1 MAVQKS
7 KVSRA
12 RRGARRAHNALKKEA
27 LSLDPVTGEKH
38 LRHHMTKDGFFKGRK
53 ILDIKTK
60 DDSTEDSPSYLV
72 SKKTVLITGA
82 SRGIGKA
89 ILESLNNE
97 YFIVGTGTSESSVQ
111 SILENINSMNIDGN
125 AFKLDL
131 GDRDSIK
138 DLTSLLDSK
147 EIYPDILIN
156 NAGITRDNIMLRMK
170 DDEWDNVI
178 DVHLNGQYLLIKSF
192 IKKMVKNRWGRII
205 NISSTS
211 AVLGNKGQANY
222 AAAKAGI
229 EAMSRSLA
237 RELGSRNINVNC
249 VAPGFIETDMTKEIS
264 DGNEDFL
271 ASQIPLGRLGKPNE
285 IAEVVNFLASDQ
297 ANYITGQTIHVNGG
311 LYM

>member
-1 MAVQKS
+1 M
-7 KVSRA
+7 
-12 RRGARRAHNALKKEA
+12 
-27 LSLDPVTGEKH
+27 
-38 LRHHMTKDGFFKGRK
+38 
-53 ILDIKTK
+53 
-60 DDSTEDSPSYLV
+60 
-72 SKKTVLITGA
+72 SKKSVLITGA

-89 ILESLNNE
+89 ILESFNKE
-97 YFIVGTGTSESSVQ
+97 YFLVGTGTSDSSVE
-111 SILENINSMNIDGN
+111 SILKNIKSLGLEGA

-131 GDRDSIK
+131 GNRDSIK
-138 DLTSLLDSK
+138 ELTSSLEEK
-147 EIYPDILIN
+147 KIYPDILIN
-156 NAGITRDNIMLRMK
+156 NAGITRDNIMLRMQE
-170 DDEWDNVI
+170 DEWDNVI

-192 IKKMVKNRWGRII
+192 LKKMVKNKWGRII

-264 DGNEDFL
+264 EGNEDLL

-285 IAEVVNFLASDQ
+285 IAEVVNFLASEQ

>member
-1 MAVQKS
+1 
-7 KVSRA
+7 
-12 RRGARRAHNALKKEA
+12 
-27 LSLDPVTGEKH
+27 
-38 LRHHMTKDGFFKGRK
+38 MT
-53 ILDIKTK
+53 
-60 DDSTEDSPSYLV
+60 
-72 SKKTVLITGA
+72 KKTVLITGA

-89 ILESLNNE
+89 ILESFNDD

-111 SILENINSMNIDGN
+111 SILENINSMNIEGDS
-125 AFKLDL
+125 FKLDL
-131 GDRDSIK
+131 NDRDSIK

-147 EIYPDILIN
+147 EIHPDVLIN
-156 NAGITRDNIMLRMK
+156 NAGITRDNIMLRMQE
-170 DDEWDNVI
+170 DEWDNVI
-178 DVHLNGQYLLIKSF
+178 NVHLNGQYLLIKSF

-264 DGNEDFL
+264 EGNTDFL
-271 ASQIPLGRLGKPNE
+271 TSQIPLGRLGKPNE
-285 IAEVVNFLASDQ
+285 IAEVVNFLVSDQ

>member
-1 MAVQKS
+1 M
-7 KVSRA
+7 
-12 RRGARRAHNALKKEA
+12 
-27 LSLDPVTGEKH
+27 
-38 LRHHMTKDGFFKGRK
+38 
-53 ILDIKTK
+53 
-60 DDSTEDSPSYLV
+60 

-131 GDRDSIK
+131 SDRDSIK

-192 IKKMVKNRWGRII
+192 IKNMVKNRWGRII

>member
-1 MAVQKS
+1 M
-7 KVSRA
+7 
-12 RRGARRAHNALKKEA
+12 
-27 LSLDPVTGEKH
+27 
-38 LRHHMTKDGFFKGRK
+38 
-53 ILDIKTK
+53 
-60 DDSTEDSPSYLV
+60 

-89 ILESLNNE
+89 ILQSFSND
-97 YFIVGTGTSESSVQ
+97 FFVVGTGTSEKSVK
-111 SILENINSMNIDGN
+111 SILENINSLNLEGN
-125 AFKLDL
+125 SFKLDL
-131 GDRDSIK
+131 GDRSSIK
-138 DLTSLLDSK
+138 ELTSLLDSK

-170 DDEWDNVI
+170 EDEWDNVI
-178 DVHLNGQYLLIKSF
+178 DVHLNGQYLLIKTF

-229 EAMSRSLA
+229 EAMSRTLA

-264 DGNEDFL
+264 EGNEDFL
-271 ASQIPLGRLGKPNE
+271 SSQIPLGRLGKPNE
-285 IAEVVNFLASDQ
+285 IAEVVNFLASEQ

>member
-1 MAVQKS
+1 M
-7 KVSRA
+7 
-12 RRGARRAHNALKKEA
+12 
-27 LSLDPVTGEKH
+27 
-38 LRHHMTKDGFFKGRK
+38 
-53 ILDIKTK
+53 
-60 DDSTEDSPSYLV
+60 

-89 ILESLNNE
+89 ILESFNND
-97 YFIVGTGTSESSVQ
+97 YFIVGTGTSESSIK
-111 SILENINSMNIDGN
+111 SILDNIKSLDFDGD

-131 GDRDSIK
+131 GDRNSIK
-138 DLTSLLDSK
+138 ELTTTLESK
-147 EIYPDILIN
+147 QIYPDILIN
-156 NAGITRDNIMLRMK
+156 NAGITRDNIVLRMQE
-170 DDEWDNVI
+170 DEWDNVI

-264 DGNEDFL
+264 RGNEDLL
-271 ASQIPLGRLGKPNE
+271 ASQIPLGRLGKPDE
-285 IAEVVNFLASDQ
+285 IAEVVSFLASEQ

>member
-1 MAVQKS
+1 M
-7 KVSRA
+7 
-12 RRGARRAHNALKKEA
+12 
-27 LSLDPVTGEKH
+27 
-38 LRHHMTKDGFFKGRK
+38 
-53 ILDIKTK
+53 
-60 DDSTEDSPSYLV
+60 

-131 GDRDSIK
+131 GERDSIK
-138 DLTSLLDSK
+138 ELTYLLDSK
-147 EIYPDILIN
+147 AIYPDILIN

-249 VAPGFIETDMTKEIS
+249 VPPPYKQTDMTNQIS
-264 DGNEDFL
+264 QGNEHFL

>member
-1 MAVQKS
+1 M
-7 KVSRA
+7 
-12 RRGARRAHNALKKEA
+12 
-27 LSLDPVTGEKH
+27 
-38 LRHHMTKDGFFKGRK
+38 
-53 ILDIKTK
+53 
-60 DDSTEDSPSYLV
+60 

-89 ILESLNNE
+89 ILESFNDD
-97 YFIVGTGTSESSVQ
+97 YFIVGTGTSESSIK
-111 SILENINSMNIDGN
+111 SILDNIKSLDFDGD

-131 GDRDSIK
+131 GDRNSIK
-138 DLTSLLDSK
+138 ELTTTLESK
-147 EIYPDILIN
+147 QIYPDILIN
-156 NAGITRDNIMLRMK
+156 NAGITRDNIMLRMQE
-170 DDEWDNVI
+170 DEWDNVI

-264 DGNEDFL
+264 EGNEDLL

-285 IAEVVNFLASDQ
+285 IAEVVGFLASDQ

>member
-1 MAVQKS
+1 
-7 KVSRA
+7 
-12 RRGARRAHNALKKEA
+12 
-27 LSLDPVTGEKH
+27 
-38 LRHHMTKDGFFKGRK
+38 
-53 ILDIKTK
+53 
-60 DDSTEDSPSYLV
+60 V

-82 SRGIGKA
+82 SRGIGRA
-89 ILESLNNE
+89 ILQSFSND
-97 YFIVGTGTSESSVQ
+97 YFIVGTGTSEKSVQ
-111 SILENINSMNIDGN
+111 SILENINSLNLEGN
-125 AFKLDL
+125 SFKLDL
-131 GDRDSIK
+131 GDRSSIK
-138 DLTSLLDSK
+138 ELTSLLDSK

-170 DDEWDNVI
+170 EDEWDNVI

-264 DGNEDFL
+264 EGNEDFL
-271 ASQIPLGRLGKPNE
+271 SSQIPLGRLGKPNE
-285 IAEVVNFLASDQ
+285 IAEVVSFLASEQ

>member
-1 MAVQKS
+1 M
-7 KVSRA
+7 
-12 RRGARRAHNALKKEA
+12 
-27 LSLDPVTGEKH
+27 
-38 LRHHMTKDGFFKGRK
+38 
-53 ILDIKTK
+53 
-60 DDSTEDSPSYLV
+60 

-89 ILESLNNE
+89 ILQSFSND
-97 YFIVGTGTSESSVQ
+97 FFVVGTGTSEKSVQ
-111 SILENINSMNIDGN
+111 SILENINSLNLEGN
-125 AFKLDL
+125 SFKLDL
-131 GDRDSIK
+131 GDRTSIIE
-138 DLTSLLDSK
+138 LTSLLDSK

-170 DDEWDNVI
+170 EDEWDNVI

-264 DGNEDFL
+264 EGNEEFL
-271 ASQIPLGRLGKPNE
+271 STQIPLGRLGKPSE
-285 IAEVVNFLASDQ
+285 IAEVVSFLASEQ

>member
-1 MAVQKS
+1 
-7 KVSRA
+7 
-12 RRGARRAHNALKKEA
+12 
-27 LSLDPVTGEKH
+27 VT
-38 LRHHMTKDGFFKGRK
+38 
-53 ILDIKTK
+53 
-60 DDSTEDSPSYLV
+60 
-72 SKKTVLITGA
+72 KKTVLITGA

-89 ILESLNNE
+89 ILESFNND

-111 SILENINSMNIDGN
+111 SILENINSMNIEGDS
-125 AFKLDL
+125 FKLDL
-131 GDRDSIK
+131 NDRDSIK

-147 EIYPDILIN
+147 EIHPDVLIN
-156 NAGITRDNIMLRMK
+156 NAGITRDNIMLRMQE
-170 DDEWDNVI
+170 DEWDNVI
-178 DVHLNGQYLLIKSF
+178 NVHLNGQYLLIKSF

-264 DGNEDFL
+264 EGNTDFL
-271 ASQIPLGRLGKPNE
+271 TSQIPLGRLGKPNE
-285 IAEVVNFLASDQ
+285 IAEVVNFLVSDQ

>member
-1 MAVQKS
+1 M
-7 KVSRA
+7 
-12 RRGARRAHNALKKEA
+12 
-27 LSLDPVTGEKH
+27 
-38 LRHHMTKDGFFKGRK
+38 
-53 ILDIKTK
+53 
-60 DDSTEDSPSYLV
+60 

-138 DLTSLLDSK
+138 GLTSLLDSK

>member
-1 MAVQKS
+1 M
-7 KVSRA
+7 
-12 RRGARRAHNALKKEA
+12 
-27 LSLDPVTGEKH
+27 
-38 LRHHMTKDGFFKGRK
+38 
-53 ILDIKTK
+53 
-60 DDSTEDSPSYLV
+60 

-89 ILESLNNE
+89 ILESFNNE
-97 YFIVGTGTSESSVQ
+97 YFIVGTGTSESSVE
-111 SILENINSMNIDGN
+111 SILENINSLNFEGN
-125 AFKLDL
+125 SFKLDL

-138 DLTSLLDSK
+138 ELTSLLDSK

-156 NAGITRDNIMLRMK
+156 NAGITRDNIMLRMQE
-170 DDEWDNVI
+170 DEWDNVI

-264 DGNEDFL
+264 AGNEDFL

-285 IAEVVNFLASDQ
+285 IAEVVNFLTSDQ

>member
-1 MAVQKS
+1 M
-7 KVSRA
+7 
-12 RRGARRAHNALKKEA
+12 
-27 LSLDPVTGEKH
+27 
-38 LRHHMTKDGFFKGRK
+38 
-53 ILDIKTK
+53 
-60 DDSTEDSPSYLV
+60 

-89 ILESLNNE
+89 ILESFNE
-97 YFIVGTGTSESSVQ
+97 DYFIVGTGTSESSVQ
-111 SILENINSMNIDGN
+111 SIIENINSINTQGD

-138 DLTSLLDSK
+138 ELTSLLDSK
-147 EIYPDILIN
+147 EIHPDILIN
-156 NAGITRDNIMLRMK
+156 NAGITRDNIMLRMHE
-170 DDEWDNVI
+170 DEWDNVI

-264 DGNEDFL
+264 EGNEDLL

-285 IAEVVNFLASDQ
+285 IAEVVHFLASEQ
-297 ANYITGQTIHVNGG
+297 ANYITGQTLHVNGG

>member
-1 MAVQKS
+1 M
-7 KVSRA
+7 
-12 RRGARRAHNALKKEA
+12 
-27 LSLDPVTGEKH
+27 
-38 LRHHMTKDGFFKGRK
+38 
-53 ILDIKTK
+53 
-60 DDSTEDSPSYLV
+60 

-89 ILESLNNE
+89 ILESFNND
-97 YFIVGTGTSESSVQ
+97 YFIVGTGTSESSIK
-111 SILENINSMNIDGN
+111 SILDNIKSLDFDGD

-131 GDRDSIK
+131 GDRNSIK
-138 DLTSLLDSK
+138 ELTTTLESK
-147 EIYPDILIN
+147 QIYPDILIN
-156 NAGITRDNIMLRMK
+156 NAGITRDNIMLRMQE
-170 DDEWDNVI
+170 DEWDNVI

-264 DGNEDFL
+264 D
-271 ASQIPLGRLGKPNE
+271 E
-285 IAEVVNFLASDQ
+285 IAEVVGFLASDQ

>member
-1 MAVQKS
+1 M
-7 KVSRA
+7 
-12 RRGARRAHNALKKEA
+12 
-27 LSLDPVTGEKH
+27 
-38 LRHHMTKDGFFKGRK
+38 
-53 ILDIKTK
+53 
-60 DDSTEDSPSYLV
+60 

-89 ILESLNNE
+89 ILESFNDD
-97 YFIVGTGTSESSVQ
+97 YFIVGTGTSESSIK
-111 SILENINSMNIDGN
+111 SILDNIKYLDFNGD

-131 GDRDSIK
+131 GDRNSIK
-138 DLTSLLDSK
+138 ELITSLESK
-147 EIYPDILIN
+147 QIYPDILIN
-156 NAGITRDNIMLRMK
+156 NAGITRDNIMLRMQE
-170 DDEWDNVI
+170 DEWDNVI

-249 VAPGFIETDMTKEIS
+249 VAPGFIKTDMTKEIS
-264 DGNEDFL
+264 EGNEDLL
-271 ASQIPLGRLGKPNE
+271 ASQIPLGRLGKPDE
-285 IAEVVNFLASDQ
+285 IAEVVGFLASDQ

>member
-1 MAVQKS
+1 M
-7 KVSRA
+7 
-12 RRGARRAHNALKKEA
+12 
-27 LSLDPVTGEKH
+27 
-38 LRHHMTKDGFFKGRK
+38 
-53 ILDIKTK
+53 
-60 DDSTEDSPSYLV
+60 

-89 ILESLNNE
+89 ILESFNNE
-97 YFIVGTGTSESSVQ
+97 YFVIGTGTSESSVQ
-111 SILENINSMNIDGN
+111 SILENLKSMNIEGES
-125 AFKLDL
+125 FKLDL

-138 DLTSLLDSK
+138 ELTSLLDSK

-170 DDEWDNVI
+170 DEEWDNVI

-285 IAEVVNFLASDQ
+285 IAEVVNFLVSDQ

>member
-1 MAVQKS
+1 M
-7 KVSRA
+7 
-12 RRGARRAHNALKKEA
+12 
-27 LSLDPVTGEKH
+27 
-38 LRHHMTKDGFFKGRK
+38 
-53 ILDIKTK
+53 
-60 DDSTEDSPSYLV
+60 

-89 ILESLNNE
+89 ILESLTKDF
-97 YFIVGTGTSESSVQ
+97 FIVGTGTSESSVE
-111 SILENINSMNIDGN
+111 SILENIKSLNIEGN

-138 DLTSLLDSK
+138 ELTSLLDSK

-264 DGNEDFL
+264 EGNEEFL

>member
-1 MAVQKS
+1 M
-7 KVSRA
+7 
-12 RRGARRAHNALKKEA
+12 
-27 LSLDPVTGEKH
+27 
-38 LRHHMTKDGFFKGRK
+38 
-53 ILDIKTK
+53 
-60 DDSTEDSPSYLV
+60 

-89 ILESLNNE
+89 ILESFNND
-97 YFIVGTGTSESSVQ
+97 YFIVGTGTSESSIK
-111 SILENINSMNIDGN
+111 SILDNIKSLDFDGD

-131 GDRDSIK
+131 GDRNSIK
-138 DLTSLLDSK
+138 ELTTTLESK
-147 EIYPDILIN
+147 QIYPDILIN
-156 NAGITRDNIMLRMK
+156 NAGITRDNIMLRMQE
-170 DDEWDNVI
+170 DEWDNVI

-264 DGNEDFL
+264 EGNEDLL
-271 ASQIPLGRLGKPNE
+271 ASQIPLGRLGKPDE
-285 IAEVVNFLASDQ
+285 IAEVVGFLASDQ

>member
-1 MAVQKS
+1 M
-7 KVSRA
+7 
-12 RRGARRAHNALKKEA
+12 
-27 LSLDPVTGEKH
+27 
-38 LRHHMTKDGFFKGRK
+38 
-53 ILDIKTK
+53 
-60 DDSTEDSPSYLV
+60 
-72 SKKTVLITGA
+72 SKKIVLITGA
-82 SRGIGKA
+82 SRGLGKA
-89 ILESLNNE
+89 ILESFNNE
-97 YFIVGTGTSESSVQ
+97 YFIIGTGTSESSVQ
-111 SILENINSMNIDGN
+111 SILENLKSMNIEGESL
-125 AFKLDL
+125 KLDL

-138 DLTSLLDSK
+138 ELTSLLDSK

-170 DDEWDNVI
+170 DEEWDNVI

-271 ASQIPLGRLGKPNE
+271 ASQIPLGRIGKPIE
-285 IAEVVNFLASDQ
+285 IAEVVNFLASDK

>member
-1 MAVQKS
+1 M
-7 KVSRA
+7 
-12 RRGARRAHNALKKEA
+12 
-27 LSLDPVTGEKH
+27 
-38 LRHHMTKDGFFKGRK
+38 
-53 ILDIKTK
+53 
-60 DDSTEDSPSYLV
+60 

-138 DLTSLLDSK
+138 DLISLLDSK

>member
-1 MAVQKS
+1 M
-7 KVSRA
+7 
-12 RRGARRAHNALKKEA
+12 
-27 LSLDPVTGEKH
+27 
-38 LRHHMTKDGFFKGRK
+38 
-53 ILDIKTK
+53 
-60 DDSTEDSPSYLV
+60 
-72 SKKTVLITGA
+72 SKKSVLITGA

-89 ILESLNNE
+89 ILESFNKE
-97 YFIVGTGTSESSVQ
+97 YFLVGTGTSDSSVE
-111 SILENINSMNIDGN
+111 SILKNIKSLGLEGA

-131 GDRDSIK
+131 GNRDSIK
-138 DLTSLLDSK
+138 ELTSSLEEK
-147 EIYPDILIN
+147 KIYPDILIN
-156 NAGITRDNIMLRMK
+156 NAGITRDNIMLRMQE
-170 DDEWDNVI
+170 DEWDNVI

-192 IKKMVKNRWGRII
+192 LKKMVKNKWGRII

-264 DGNEDFL
+264 EGNEDLL

-285 IAEVVNFLASDQ
+285 IAEVVNFLASEQ
-297 ANYITGQTIHVNGG
+297 ANYITGQTLHVNGG

>member
-1 MAVQKS
+1 M
-7 KVSRA
+7 
-12 RRGARRAHNALKKEA
+12 
-27 LSLDPVTGEKH
+27 
-38 LRHHMTKDGFFKGRK
+38 
-53 ILDIKTK
+53 
-60 DDSTEDSPSYLV
+60 

-89 ILESLNNE
+89 ILESLNKE

-111 SILENINSMNIDGN
+111 SILENINSMNIEGDS
-125 AFKLDL
+125 FKLDL
-131 GDRDSIK
+131 GDRDSISE
-138 DLTSLLDSK
+138 LTSLLDSK

-178 DVHLNGQYLLIKSF
+178 DIHLNGQYLLIKSF

-264 DGNEDFL
+264 HGNEDYL
-271 ASQIPLGRLGKPNE
+271 ASQIPLGRLGKPHE
-285 IAEVVNFLASDQ
+285 IAEVVSFLASDQ

>member
-1 MAVQKS
+1 M
-7 KVSRA
+7 
-12 RRGARRAHNALKKEA
+12 
-27 LSLDPVTGEKH
+27 
-38 LRHHMTKDGFFKGRK
+38 
-53 ILDIKTK
+53 
-60 DDSTEDSPSYLV
+60 

-89 ILESLNNE
+89 ILESFNKD

-111 SILENINSMNIDGN
+111 SILENINSMKIEGDS
-125 AFKLDL
+125 FKLDL
-131 GDRDSIK
+131 NDRDSIK
-138 DLTSLLDSK
+138 ELTSLLDSK
-147 EIYPDILIN
+147 EIHPDILIN
-156 NAGITRDNIMLRMK
+156 NAGITRDNIMLRMQE
-170 DDEWDNVI
+170 DEWDNVI

-192 IKKMVKNRWGRII
+192 LKKMVKNKWGRII

-211 AVLGNKGQANY
+211 AALGNKGQANY

-264 DGNEDFL
+264 EGNEDFL
-271 ASQIPLGRLGKPNE
+271 TSQIPLGRLGKPNE
-285 IAEVVNFLASDQ
+285 IAEVVNFLVSDQ
-297 ANYITGQTIHVNGG
+297 ANYITGQTLHVNGG

>member
-1 MAVQKS
+1 M
-7 KVSRA
+7 
-12 RRGARRAHNALKKEA
+12 
-27 LSLDPVTGEKH
+27 
-38 LRHHMTKDGFFKGRK
+38 
-53 ILDIKTK
+53 
-60 DDSTEDSPSYLV
+60 

-89 ILESLNNE
+89 ILESFNNE
-97 YFIVGTGTSESSVQ
+97 YFLIGTGTSEPSVQ
-111 SILENINSMNIDGN
+111 SILENFKSMNIEGES
-125 AFKLDL
+125 FKLDL

-138 DLTSLLDSK
+138 ELTSLLDSK

-170 DDEWDNVI
+170 DEEWDNVI

-285 IAEVVNFLASDQ
+285 IAEVVSFLASDQ

>member
-1 MAVQKS
+1 M
-7 KVSRA
+7 
-12 RRGARRAHNALKKEA
+12 
-27 LSLDPVTGEKH
+27 
-38 LRHHMTKDGFFKGRK
+38 
-53 ILDIKTK
+53 
-60 DDSTEDSPSYLV
+60 

-89 ILESLNNE
+89 ILESLNHE
-97 YFIVGTGTSESSVQ
+97 YFIVGTGTSESSVE

-138 DLTSLLDSK
+138 DLISLLDSK

>member
-1 MAVQKS
+1 M
-7 KVSRA
+7 
-12 RRGARRAHNALKKEA
+12 
-27 LSLDPVTGEKH
+27 
-38 LRHHMTKDGFFKGRK
+38 
-53 ILDIKTK
+53 
-60 DDSTEDSPSYLV
+60 

-89 ILESLNNE
+89 ILESFNNE

-131 GDRDSIK
+131 VDRNSIK
-138 DLTSLLDSK
+138 DLSSLLDSK

-170 DDEWDNVI
+170 DDEWYNVI

>member
-1 MAVQKS
+1 M
-7 KVSRA
+7 
-12 RRGARRAHNALKKEA
+12 
-27 LSLDPVTGEKH
+27 
-38 LRHHMTKDGFFKGRK
+38 
-53 ILDIKTK
+53 
-60 DDSTEDSPSYLV
+60 
-72 SKKTVLITGA
+72 SKKNVLITGA

-89 ILESLNNE
+89 ILESFNKE
-97 YFIVGTGTSESSVQ
+97 YFIVGTGTSESSVE
-111 SILENINSMNIDGN
+111 SILKNIKSLGLEGA

-131 GDRDSIK
+131 GSRDSIK
-138 DLTSLLDSK
+138 ELTSSLDEK

-156 NAGITRDNIMLRMK
+156 NAGITRDNIMLRMQEE
-170 DDEWDNVI
+170 EWDNVI

-192 IKKMVKNRWGRII
+192 LKKMVKNKWGRII

-264 DGNEDFL
+264 EGNEDIL

-285 IAEVVNFLASDQ
+285 IAEVVNFLASEQ
-297 ANYITGQTIHVNGG
+297 ANYITGQTLHVNGG

>member
-1 MAVQKS
+1 
-7 KVSRA
+7 
-12 RRGARRAHNALKKEA
+12 
-27 LSLDPVTGEKH
+27 
-38 LRHHMTKDGFFKGRK
+38 
-53 ILDIKTK
+53 
-60 DDSTEDSPSYLV
+60 V

-89 ILESLNNE
+89 ILQSFSND
-97 YFIVGTGTSESSVQ
+97 FFVVGTGTSKKSVQ
-111 SILENINSMNIDGN
+111 SILENINSLNLEGN
-125 AFKLDL
+125 SFKLDL
-131 GDRDSIK
+131 GDRTSIK
-138 DLTSLLDSK
+138 ELTSLLDSK

-170 DDEWDNVI
+170 EEEWDNVI

-237 RELGSRNINVNC
+237 RELGPRNINVNC
-249 VAPGFIETDMTKEIS
+249 VAPGFIETDMTKEITE
-264 DGNEDFL
+264 GNEDFL
-271 ASQIPLGRLGKPNE
+271 SSQIPLGRLGSPNE
-285 IAEVVNFLASDQ
+285 IAEVVSFLASEQ

>member
-1 MAVQKS
+1 
-7 KVSRA
+7 
-12 RRGARRAHNALKKEA
+12 
-27 LSLDPVTGEKH
+27 
-38 LRHHMTKDGFFKGRK
+38 
-53 ILDIKTK
+53 
-60 DDSTEDSPSYLV
+60 V

-89 ILESLNNE
+89 ILESFNNE
-97 YFIVGTGTSESSVQ
+97 YFIIGTGTSESSVQ
-111 SILENINSMNIDGN
+111 SILENLKSMNIEGES
-125 AFKLDL
+125 FKLDL

-138 DLTSLLDSK
+138 ELTSLLDSK

-192 IKKMVKNRWGRII
+192 IKKMVKNMWGRII

-249 VAPGFIETDMTKEIS
+249 VAPGFIKTDMTKEIS

-285 IAEVVNFLASDQ
+285 IAEVVNFLASEQ